1 MHGYPNSLKNLIET
15 LCSLPGVGPKT
26 AQRMAFSLL
35 GRTREEVEKMAS
47 ILVEAKTKTNTCVLC
62 GNFTDEEVC
71 SICTDSRRN
80 QSLLCVVQESRDIL
94 TIERAEGDRGLYH
107 VLHGA
112 LAPLEDVGPEDLN
125 IDLLIDRVKE
135 NKVKE
140 VIVATNPN
148 AEGDATAV
156 YIARVLKPLGVKVTR
171 IGFGLPIGGDL
182 EYADERTLTHAL
194 ASRRE
199 I

>member
-35 GRTREEVEKMAS
+35 GRTREEVEKMAR
-47 ILVEAKTKTNTCVLC
+47 ILVEAKIKTNTCALC

-125 IDLLIDRVKE
+125 IDLLVERVKE
-135 NKVKE
+135 KKVKE